1 MFSMGF
7 DIYSVRF
14 RPLAI
19 MMCITLLLMSIEPC
33 SFANESHPD
42 VIASKMTTSIDDGA
56 ETQNGPSAEN
66 DLCCNCCNS
75 TTHLT
80 FLTNLV
86 RLTDLQPMPS
96 SANLGMETQQIDGID
111 GTIWHPP
118 QATA

>member
-1 MFSMGF
+1 MGS

-19 MMCITLLLMSIEPC
+19 LMCITLLLMSIEPC
-33 SFANESHPD
+33 SFAQESHPD
-42 VIASKMTTSIDDGA
+42 VIATKMAASLDAGA

-96 SANLGMETQQIDGID
+96 SAKVGMVTLQIYGFD